1 MTDDDEVEIATPE
14 EVLDRARDLLLPP
27 KDATPFGRR
36 YLTLMQREPALVL
49 AHAAV
54 AKLLR

>member
-1 MTDDDEVEIATPE
+1 M
-14 EVLDRARDLLLPP
+14 LDRARDLLLPP
-27 KDATPFGRR
+27 KADTPFGRR
-36 YLTLMQREPALVL
+36 YVSLMQREPELVL